1 MYIFYLP
8 NARLDQ
14 SVKQFCLGIVALP
27 FHLGTMISNES
38 FTTFIK
44 FITLGNKCGML
55 PLKWDYN
62 RNKLILARTLKHNIF
77 LALTLV
83 YLLFI
88 IGYTAWNYKAASDTD
103 PVLLFFILLSF
114 TGPIFFLVWM
124 FYWNQSSTVIL
135 LNTIFDVN
143 RFQRK

>member
-1 MYIFYLP
+1 
-8 NARLDQ
+8 
-14 SVKQFCLGIVALP
+14 
-27 FHLGTMISNES
+27 
-38 FTTFIK
+38 
-44 FITLGNKCGML
+44 ML